1 MKLVVTEFISLD
13 GVMEGPGGEKE
24 YKHSGWTIPYWND
37 EIGRFKL
44 DELFA
49 CDAFLLGRVTYQGF
63 AAAWLSR
70 TGEMGFSKR
79 MNTLP
84 KYVVS
89 TTLKEATCNK
99 STIISDHLS
108 EQVARYKQQPGQ
120 DILIAGSCTLAQSLM
135 RSGLGR

>member
-1 MKLVVTEFISLD
+1 MKLVITEFISLD

-24 YKHSGWTIPYWND
+24 CKHSGWTIPYWND

-70 TGEMGFSKR
+70 TGEMGFSER

-89 TTLKEATCNK
+89 TTLKEATWNN

-108 EQVARYKQQPGQ
+108 EQDAKYKQQPGQ
-120 DILIAGSCTLAQSLM
+120 DILIDGSCTLA
-135 RSGLGR
+135 